1 MPTCFRHHL
10 CCPPSVSVHHGRH
23 NFATSV
29 CHQCALCSNAATSHS
44 AAHAATT
51 SSASWTP
58 TKTVTSPTWSSSSRP
73 TTRPTRSSS
82 TGRTRTATA
91 ASRASVV
98 FICSVLLS
106 VRPSTA
112 VVAAAVVSSQYG
124 GVVVSF
130 GVVRVRTHA
139 HICMY
144 LCFLFNLVLHTLV
157 YVCASPKNP
166 CGERCVPLCGTHAH
180 THRLQCNAGAHA
192 RAR

>member
-139 HICMY
+139 CTPCTKAH
-144 LCFLFNLVLHTLV
+144 LLFITKKIKNHSAP
-157 YVCASPKNP
+157 CQSRNNNRSHRQQQSASMW
-166 CGERCVPLCGTHAH
+166 LT
-180 THRLQCNAGAHA
+180 
-192 RAR
+192 